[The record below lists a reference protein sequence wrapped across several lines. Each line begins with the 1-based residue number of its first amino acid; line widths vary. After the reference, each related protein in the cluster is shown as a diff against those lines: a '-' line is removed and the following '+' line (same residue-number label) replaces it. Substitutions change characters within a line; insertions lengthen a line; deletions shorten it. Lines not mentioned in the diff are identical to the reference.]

1 MLKYLGRKYHV
12 YKLLLD
18 GLAKAKYVVY
28 IYTYRDGVDVAR

>member
-18 GLAKAKYVVY
+18 GLAKGKCVVCIY
-28 IYTYRDGVDVAR
+28 ISREGVDVAR